1 MHYNGLPGVVIIPF
15 YWSCKNVH
23 YIYRLVIKYCEFI
36 GRFNGE
42 DSVLFTTDAETWKHG
57 YRKGLDTLLVRAL
70 NYEY

>member
-1 MHYNGLPGVVIIPF
+1 MEVG
-15 YWSCKNVH
+15 

-36 GRFNGE
+36 GRINGE
-42 DSVLFTTDAETWKHG
+42 SNLLFLTDAETLKLG

>member
-42 DSVLFTTDAETWKHG
+42 DSVLFTTDAET
-57 YRKGLDTLLVRAL
+57 
-70 NYEY
+70 

>member
-1 MHYNGLPGVVIIPF
+1 MYYNGLPGNVIKPF
-15 YWSCKNVH
+15 YLNYKDVD

-42 DSVLFTTDAETWKHG
+42 NNLQFIIDAETWKHG

-70 NYEY
+70 NDEY